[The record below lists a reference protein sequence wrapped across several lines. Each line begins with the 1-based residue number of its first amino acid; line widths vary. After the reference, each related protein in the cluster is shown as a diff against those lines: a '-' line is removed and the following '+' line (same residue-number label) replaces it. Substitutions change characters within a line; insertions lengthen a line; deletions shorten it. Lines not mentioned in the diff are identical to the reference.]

1 MVLQSDQ
8 AFATS
13 VQPPKSMDNFE
24 ISLLEQVK
32 RWIKIK
38 SGVRKIVCMCVET
51 QNFKINPLQQSHFRQ
66 KEENELGNEI
76 NNGDLKHLV
85 PKKKKRKIK
94 SHVYKMPH

>member
-38 SGVRKIVCMCVET
+38 SGVRKIVCMCIET
-51 QNFKINPLQQSHFRQ
+51 QNLKTSKLILFNSHILDKRRRM
-66 KEENELGNEI
+66 NLGMRLTMETWNTWYQ
-76 NNGDLKHLV
+76 
-85 PKKKKRKIK
+85 KKKKEK
-94 SHVYKMPH
+94 